1 MTVETTERLV
11 VYRGNGSATN
21 WPYNFQIPQA
31 SQASVNIQDYAT
43 GTILETLSPGAYQL
57 NGVGD
62 PEGGSVDYP
71 IDASAPLDDT
81 KQIVIIRTVEYTQE
95 LNISN
100 QGGFHPETLEAELD
114 AIVMQIQQIAEQQTR
129 SLIVNPGQE
138 VPDLTA
144 IAAAEYWAGVAEDEA
159 DRAEGYANLALNSW
173 NHITGIGN
181 GIVTDIPLSAN
192 PGSTANVI
200 VNFDG
205 ILQMKATYSLVDILG
220 VTNIRFTS
228 PIPDGVPYDIDY
240 GNRTDLAA
248 TVIPD
253 LSIVTSKYADG
264 SVTFPKLTL
273 SAADMQA
280 LLPPGSLVDSKSAV
294 YTANANLTAVIPAD
308 DTIPQITEGT
318 EIITTTYTM
327 KSVTNILRL
336 RFNAVGAY
344 ATNGLIIAGIFI
356 AGDANAKV
364 TGVTSVSGVDVFLH
378 TLTCAVDLVPG
389 VLTSLTISV
398 RVGPNGAG
406 AVRLNGNTSGRF
418 FGGSLKSTL
427 LIEEIKA

>member
-62 PEGGSVDYP
+62 PLGGSVDYP

-129 SLIVNPGQE
+129 SLIVNPGQD

-144 IAAAEYWAGVAEDEA
+144 IAAAEYWAGVASDEA

-205 ILQMKATYSLVDILG
+205 ILQMKSTYSLVNILG
-220 VTNIRFTS
+220 VTNIRFSS

-253 LSIVTSKYADG
+253 LSIVTAKYADG
-264 SVTFPKLTL
+264 SVTLAKLTL
-273 SAADMQA
+273 SAADMRSLA
-280 LLPPGSLVDSKSAV
+280 EPGSVVDSIVAT
-294 YTANANLTAVIPAD
+294 YTANADLSVVIPTD
-308 DTIPQITEGT
+308 NTVPLITEGT
-318 EIITTTYTM
+318 QILSAVITP
-327 KSVTNILRL
+327 KSVTNKLRI
-336 RFNAVGAY
+336 RFNGQVVLPASLSACYAIFDGNTCLSAGYVNNPAASVLGNNFIGAVE
-344 ATNGLIIAGIFI
+344 F
-356 AGDANAKV
+356 
-364 TGVTSVSGVDVFLH
+364 
-378 TLTCAVDLVPG
+378 VPG
-389 VLTSLTISV
+389 ALTARTITV
-398 RVGPNGAG
+398 RVGPGGAG
-406 AVRLNGNTSGRF
+406 TLRMNGTTAAPV
-418 FGGSLKSTL
+418 FGGKEVATL
-427 LIEEIKA
+427 LVEEIKA